1 MTRIDKFKEYLGSGE
16 KIFLEEY
23 EPAIN
28 ELLDN
33 LNQDGLLKT
42 YFTPTRIARLQKL
55 MTTSNAAAHL
65 FNNANKIFA
74 HDDEEKIN
82 SNMRKLEELG
92 LGLEVDVEQYITI
105 LCHMYQVT
113 SERLKLHLVTLIN
126 FPSLGLSDADKR
138 PLGPLIQ
145 ELKSKYPQNKFIRYL
160 DTKIRNAVTHYTYFF
175 EEGVINLCN
184 RYFDS
189 SPNSMK
195 ISDFMIESKRLNIL
209 TEAFFIIFLDK
220 HRPGNDLIIDIS

>member
-55 MTTSNAAAHL
+55 MRTSNAAAHL

-113 SERLKLHLVTLIN
+113 SERLKLHLNTLNLYDGETSHSSRRGCAITLRMLGVDDQEIN
-126 FPSLGLSDADKR
+126 KHVGW
-138 PLGPLIQ
+138 G
-145 ELKSKYPQNKFIRYL
+145 
-160 DTKIRNAVTHYTYFF
+160 
-175 EEGVINLCN
+175 
-184 RYFDS
+184 
-189 SPNSMK
+189 
-195 ISDFMIESKRLNIL
+195 SKRMVDHYASIGNWS
-209 TEAFFIIFLDK
+209 APLDLL
-220 HRPGNDLIIDIS
+220 PF